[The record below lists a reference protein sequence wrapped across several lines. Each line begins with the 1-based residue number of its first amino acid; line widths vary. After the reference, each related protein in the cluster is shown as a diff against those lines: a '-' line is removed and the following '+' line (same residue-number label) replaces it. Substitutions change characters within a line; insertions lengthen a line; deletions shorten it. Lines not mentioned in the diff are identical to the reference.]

1 MLYIAMPDRKMRC
14 RSISQGLLPVIYPS
28 SLGESPPRNAPAGPP
43 GRGCQPGAILLRLTE
58 GQRGGGATSANA
70 APATW
75 PGEVRRH

>member
-28 SLGESPPRNAPAGPP
+28 SLGGSAPRNAPAGPP

-58 GQRGGGATSANA
+58 GQERWGGDLSQCGPRNVAGRG
-70 APATW
+70 APA
-75 PGEVRRH
+75 